1 VNSIGAKTIG
11 LTALACA
18 AAAPASAAR
27 LGYMHGDGPRA
38 YPVVALTWGLLIIS
52 IVVVVCISVLVI
64 AGVWV
69 RHERV
74 SGEVT
79 RIPAMRGASGLPWL
93 YWGIGTSSLV
103 LLGSLVW
110 TVVVLADVNGPPTAP
125 KLTIEVT
132 GQQWFWKI
140 RYLSSDASQVFSTAD
155 EIHIP
160 VGQPVRVKLI
170 GADVIHSFW
179 VPSLTGKTDAI
190 PGQTNETWLEASRAG
205 TYWGACT
212 EYCGE
217 QHAHMDLLVV
227 AQSPAAFAAWR
238 AGQVKSAPAPASD
251 AIAAGEQAFVYHCGA
266 CHMVRGT
273 TAGGTVAPDLTHL
286 MSRRIIAGGVLP
298 NTIGN
303 LSGWIA
309 DPQSIKPGTR
319 MPNLYLSGPQ
329 LQSIRSFLE
338 TLN

>member
-1 VNSIGAKTIG
+1 MRLVRAKMVG
-11 LTALACA
+11 LIALAYA
-18 AAAPASAAR
+18 VAAPASAAR
-27 LGYMHGDGPRA
+27 LGYMHGDGPKA

-52 IVVVVCISVLVI
+52 IVVVLCISVLVL
-64 AGVWV
+64 AGVWLRRAPV
-69 RHERV
+69 GGQVAHAPV
-74 SGEVT
+74 
-79 RIPAMRGASGLPWL
+79 ARGASGLPWL
-93 YWGIGTSSLV
+93 YWGIGITSLV
-103 LLGSLVW
+103 LIGSVVW

-132 GQQWFWKI
+132 GQQWIWKI
-140 RYLSSDASQVFSTAD
+140 RYLSSDPSQIFNTAD

-179 VPSLTGKTDAI
+179 VPSLTGKTDTI

-217 QHAHMDLLVV
+217 QHAHMDLLVI
-227 AQSPAAFAAWR
+227 AQSPAAFEAWR
-238 AGQVKSAPAPASD
+238 AAQVKPAPAPGSA

-298 NTIGN
+298 NTIAN

-309 DPQSIKPGTR
+309 DPQRIKPGTH

>member
-1 VNSIGAKTIG
+1 MNFARANAFG
-11 LTALACA
+11 LIALACA
-18 AAAPASAAR
+18 AATPASAAR
-27 LGYMHGDGPRA
+27 LGYLHGDGPKA

-52 IVVVVCISVLVI
+52 IIVVVIVSLLVLG
-64 AGVWV
+64 GVWV
-69 RHERV
+69 RRAPV
-74 SGEVT
+74 GDQIAQAPV
-79 RIPAMRGASGLPWL
+79 ARGKSGLPWL
-93 YWGIGTSSLV
+93 TWGVGVSSLV

-110 TVVVLADVNGPPTAP
+110 TVVVLAGVNGPPTAP

-140 RYLSSDASQVFSTAD
+140 RYLDSDPSEVFSTAD

-179 VPSLTGKTDAI
+179 VPALSGKTDAV

-212 EYCGE
+212 QYCGE
-217 QHAHMDLLVV
+217 QHAHMDLLVI
-227 AQSPAAFAAWR
+227 AQSPAAFVAWR
-238 AGQVKSAPAPASD
+238 AGQVEPAPVPTSA

-286 MSRRIIAGGVLP
+286 MSRRILAGGVLT
-298 NTIGN
+298 NTIAN

-309 DPQSIKPGTR
+309 DPQSIKPDTR